1 MKTNLK
7 LKLKLQFILLSFLI
21 FTSTAK
27 AAEVVVLV
35 PGFFNSFAPQ
45 YFSSEIVATFARRG
59 FKVYIAGTLD
69 PLGTIETN
77 GARLESVFAKI
88 ESTEGHRVRFNVV
101 AHSAGG
107 LYSLWAA
114 NNQKYDI
121 KKLLTIST
129 PYLGID
135 FIQAWMDDCSVFNAL
150 SKLAYLEGFR
160 QLTRSGVATF
170 LSTIRVSPMMK
181 IIAFAGYQNESIDI
195 TDARNISWPLRIT
208 SQFIPGKSDGI
219 VSYKSALGLG
229 TIKTTDATKAAQFVV
244 NNVVLNLEH
253 WEQVVDS
260 QAFVFLGIRN
270 TSYIAAEQKRFYESL
285 ATLINEP

>member
-1 MKTNLK
+1 MIK
-7 LKLKLQFILLSFLI
+7 LI
-21 FTSTAK
+21 FISFFIFISSAK
-27 AAEVVVLV
+27 ATEVVVLV

-45 YFSSEIVATFARRG
+45 YFSPEIVATFARHG

-77 GARLESVFAKI
+77 GERLESVLSKI
-88 ESTEGHRVRFNVV
+88 EAAEGHRVQFNIV

-107 LYSLWAA
+107 LYTLWVAH
-114 NNQKYDI
+114 NQKYNI
-121 KKLLTIST
+121 KKLFTIST

-135 FIQAWMDDCSVFNAL
+135 FIKAWMDDCSLFNGL
-150 SKLAYLEGFR
+150 SQLAYLEGFR
-160 QLTRSGVATF
+160 QLTPSGVAAF
-170 LSTIRVSPMMK
+170 LNSIRVSPTLQ
-181 IIAFAGYQNESIDI
+181 IVAFAGYQNESIDI

-208 SQFIPGKSDGI
+208 SHFIPGKSDGI
-219 VSYKSALGLG
+219 VSYQSALGLG
-229 TIKTTDATKAAQFVV
+229 AIKTTDATKASQFVV

-270 TSYIAAEQKRFYESL
+270 TSYIAAEQRRFYESL
-285 ATLINEP
+285 ATLLTKP